1 MKDDGLYRGDG
12 AFEVIRLYDGRP
24 FALDDHLDRLA
35 RSAAAIELE
44 FDRAAL
50 ELEIEALLAAAGPVD
65 GQLRLIVTRGGRRI
79 AATEP
84 IPAHAETLTP
94 RHRHLPADRDP
105 QRRQVALLRRQH
117 AGEPARQSA
126 RRRRGGAGAARRH
139 RAGAADL
146 GDLLGLAPTASLR
159 TPALDDGVLE
169 SITRDRLVKALD
181 VEEGSWQV
189 DDLRGAE
196 RGLPRLDH
204 ARDPG
209 GRRDRRHASCRAAP
223 GPRTREAQRAFA
235 ETLGRELR
243 ELTDERAGEMDFQ
256 LSDEQKLI
264 PETAREFADK
274 EILPR
279 VRDNDRAGRF
289 DRELARK
296 MGEVGYLGAPVA
308 EEYGGRGLDYI
319 GYGLIVEQIGRA
331 DSSART
337 VVSVVTSLVGGSIE
351 RWGSE
356 EQKREWLPRLC
367 SGESLGCFGLT
378 EPDTGSDAANLRT
391 RATKTDSGW
400 SISGQK
406 MWISLANFSDVALIF
421 AQTDPEKKHRGLACF
436 LVPTDSEGFTTQEIH
451 GKLGLRSSDTAEISL
466 DEVEVGDDAM
476 LGEIGDG
483 FKVAMSALDNGRYS
497 VAAGC
502 VGICDGCVDASV
514 EYAKER
520 KQFGVPL
527 ARFQLVQEMIADMI
541 LKRDA
546 SRMLVFRAGV
556 LKDEGK
562 PNTMETSVAKLY
574 ATESAVECANL
585 AIQVHG
591 GSGYVD
597 DYPVER
603 YLRDARV
610 TTLYEGTS
618 QIQKLII
625 GRAATGINAMLPFEE
640 S

>member
-1 MKDDGLYRGDG
+1 
-12 AFEVIRLYDGRP
+12 
-24 FALDDHLDRLA
+24 
-35 RSAAAIELE
+35 
-44 FDRAAL
+44 
-50 ELEIEALLAAAGPVD
+50 
-65 GQLRLIVTRGGRRI
+65 
-79 AATEP
+79 
-84 IPAHAETLTP
+84 
-94 RHRHLPADRDP
+94 
-105 QRRQVALLRRQH
+105 
-117 AGEPARQSA
+117 
-126 RRRRGGAGAARRH
+126 
-139 RAGAADL
+139 
-146 GDLLGLAPTASLR
+146 
-159 TPALDDGVLE
+159 
-169 SITRDRLVKALD
+169 
-181 VEEGSWQV
+181 
-189 DDLRGAE
+189 
-196 RGLPRLDH
+196 
-204 ARDPG
+204 
-209 GRRDRRHASCRAAP
+209 
-223 GPRTREAQRAFA
+223 
-235 ETLGRELR
+235 
-243 ELTDERAGEMDFQ
+243 MDFQ

-264 PETAREFADK
+264 SEATREFAER
-274 EILPR
+274 EILPY

-289 DRELARK
+289 DRELASK
-296 MGEVGYLGAPVA
+296 MGEVGYLGAPIA
-308 EEYGGRGLDYI
+308 EKYGGRDLDYLS
-319 GYGLIVEQIGRA
+319 YGLIASEIGRA

-337 VVSVVTSLVGGSIE
+337 VVSVETSLVGGSIE

-356 EQKREWLPRLC
+356 EQKLRWLPGIC
-367 SGESLGCFGLT
+367 SGAGLGCFGLT

-406 MWISLANFSDVALIF
+406 MWISLANVSDLALIF
-421 AQTDPEKKHRGLACF
+421 AQTDPALKHRGLACF
-436 LVPTDSEGFTTQEIH
+436 LVPTSSEGFTTQEIH

-466 DEVEVGDDAM
+466 DEVEVGEEAL
-476 LGEIGDG
+476 LGEVGDG

-502 VGICDGCVDASV
+502 VGICDGCVEASV
-514 EYAKER
+514 AYSTER

-546 SRMLVFRAGV
+546 SRMLVYRAGV

-574 ATESAVECANL
+574 ATEAAVECANL

-625 GRAATGINAMLPFEE
+625 GRLATGVNAMLPFEE